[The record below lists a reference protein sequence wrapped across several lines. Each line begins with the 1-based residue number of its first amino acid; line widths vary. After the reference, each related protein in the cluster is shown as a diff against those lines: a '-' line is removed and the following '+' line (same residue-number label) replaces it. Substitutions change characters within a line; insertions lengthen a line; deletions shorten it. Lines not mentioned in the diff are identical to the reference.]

1 MYMMQET
8 GIKIHLQQKKNALT
22 QKQIF
27 SAVLLCHHRRLLIE
41 REKNPHSII
50 VFSVSFLFRSFPCLA
65 FLTVYCIILYN
76 LLIYVFI
83 LRFLRVVLMCLYYYF
98 VTSRQV
104 NLSPL
109 TFSYFVLINVQF
121 FPLLRDFISL
131 LFSNY
136 NFLFLILLLLSLLK
150 YNIYL
155 NQI

>member
-1 MYMMQET
+1 MKKKTKRVQKYVYDARN
-8 GIKIHLQQKKNALT
+8 GYKIHLQQKKKCSDLETNFFCCFALSSSST
-22 QKQIF
+22 
-27 SAVLLCHHRRLLIE
+27 STHRKR
-41 REKNPHSII
+41 KNPHSII
-50 VFSVSFLFRSFPCLA
+50 VFSVRSFPCLA

-136 NFLFLILLLLSLLK
+136 NFYF
-150 YNIYL
+150 
-155 NQI
+155 